1 MGKVDQFLETKMMP
15 IASKIGSNKVLTSI
29 RDGIALAMPLIIIGA
44 LLLTINNLA
53 IDPWLNWLEKTGIS
67 EYLNIGIN
75 GTFGLMG
82 LITSFGVAYSLAN
95 QHKVDGVSAGLLSLA
110 SFILVTPTI
119 STAGKEPQMGIPVA
133 LMGSQGL
140 FVAIVVGIFT
150 ALIFQWFINRNIQ
163 IKMPDT
169 VPPAVSRSFSAI
181 IPGFVIV
188 ALWIIVYVVLKEFN
202 IGNIHEVL
210 TKVLGGPLG
219 LMGGTLFG
227 TIILVGLN
235 SALWFVGIHGQNI
248 INSVMLP
255 TWLKNLGENTAA
267 YQKDHSAD
275 LPHIVTQ
282 PFMENFVYIGGGG
295 ATLGLVIVI
304 AILALKKGSSKQ
316 TKVISPLTLTPGL
329 FNINEPAMFG
339 LPIVLNIRLIA
350 PFIIAPM
357 LNAIISYYAMA
368 TGLVHLTMNL
378 PAWTTPPII
387 SGFLST
393 NHISGSI
400 LQIVLIIIDM
410 ALYYPFYKAMDKY
423 NAQLEHEAESNENA
437 KVAE

>member
-1 MGKVDQFLETKMMP
+1 MGKVDQMLEKKLMP

-53 IDPWLNWLEKTGIS
+53 IDPWLKWLEKTGIS

-82 LITSFGVAYSLAN
+82 LATSFGVAYSLAN
-95 QHKVDGVSAGLLSLA
+95 QHKTDGVSAGLLSLA
-110 SFILVTPTI
+110 SFLLVTPNIT
-119 STAGKEPQMGIPVA
+119 TGGKEPEAGIPLA

-150 ALIFQWFINRNIQ
+150 ALIFQWFINKNIQ

-188 ALWIIVYVVLKEFN
+188 VVWILVYVFLKEFH

-210 TKVLGGPLG
+210 TKVLGVPLG
-219 LMGGTLFG
+219 IVGGTLLG
-227 TIILVGLN
+227 TILMVGLN

-255 TWLKNLGENTAA
+255 VWLKNLGENTAA
-267 YQKDHSAD
+267 YQKDHAAN
-275 LPHIVTQ
+275 LPHIITQ
-282 PFMENFVYIGGGG
+282 PFMENFVYLGGGG

-316 TKVISPLTLTPGL
+316 TKVISPLTLMPGI

-350 PFIIAPM
+350 PFVIAPM
-357 LNAIISYYAMA
+357 VNAVISYFAMSS
-368 TGLVHLTMNL
+368 GLVHLTMNL

-400 LQIVLIIIDM
+400 LQVVLIIIDM
-410 ALYYPFYKAMDKY
+410 LLYYPFYKAMDKY
-423 NAQLEHEAESNENA
+423 NAQIEHESEQNQ
-437 KVAE
+437 KQ

>member
-1 MGKVDQFLETKMMP
+1 MDKFLESKMMP

-53 IDPWLNWLEKTGIS
+53 IDPWLDFLEKTGIS

-82 LITSFGVAYSLAN
+82 LITSFGVAYSLGN

-110 SFILVTPTI
+110 SFILVTPSI
-119 STAGKEPQMGIPVA
+119 STGGKEPQEGIPLA

-150 ALIFQWFINRNIQ
+150 ALIFQWFINRDIQ

-181 IPGFVIV
+181 IPGFVII
-188 ALWIIVYVVLKEFN
+188 ALWIIVFVILKEFN
-202 IGNIHEVL
+202 IGNIHEIL
-210 TKVLGGPLG
+210 SKVLGVPLG
-219 LMGGTLFG
+219 IMGGTLIG

-235 SALWFVGIHGQNI
+235 SALWFIGIHGQNI

-304 AILALKKGSSKQ
+304 AIMALKKGSSKQ

-350 PFIIAPM
+350 PFIMAPM
-357 LNAIISYYAMA
+357 INAIISYYAMA
-368 TGLVHLTMNL
+368 FGFVHLTMNL
-378 PAWTTPPII
+378 PAWTTPPVI

-400 LQIVLIIIDM
+400 LQVVLIIIDM
-410 ALYYPFYKAMDKY
+410 LLYYPFYKAMDKY
-423 NAQLEHEAESNENA
+423 NAQLEQESETSNN
-437 KVAE
+437 VSD